1 MTVAAKAASLRDKAA
16 LFGAK
21 IRRHLTLHLSDIK
34 EMLKFKQNV
43 ADLTQFFEYQ
53 DGLCLLTCKQGV
65 ATDSGTETCQYE
77 YRKSLLFLK

>member
-1 MTVAAKAASLRDKAA
+1 
-16 LFGAK
+16 
-21 IRRHLTLHLSDIK
+21 
-34 EMLKFKQNV
+34 MLKFKQNV